1 MQHRLLMGCV
11 VATAILL
18 GADILIHLFAAQ
30 LNRAVLTRLGEI
42 PVSQLLAVFVAMFA
56 GAAIARRRFRW
67 IAVTIAA
74 IVWLATVASVALH
87 AEPGGEFG
95 LMLRYSALGLVLS
108 LAMAWLG
115 GWLGERVSQISPAP
129 GM

>member
-18 GADILIHLFAAQ
+18 GTDVLIHLFAAQ
-30 LNRAVLTRLGEI
+30 LNRGVMTRLGEI

-67 IAVTIAA
+67 IAVAIAA
-74 IVWLATVASVALH
+74 IVWLGTVASVALQGDL
-87 AEPGGEFG
+87 GGEFG

-115 GWLGERVSQISPAP
+115 AWLGERVGLATPKSN
-129 GM
+129 